1 MTSRRIPASQD
12 VIDLT
17 LSNDDESP
25 TTEQKLSN
33 NLAHASN
40 LLQDV
45 PPVHHGLPMFE
56 RDTDHKSERRDG
68 ASGTNYTLR
77 QSFRPLE
84 HAAPTLTQP
93 RSASRLAGP
102 ANPRKS
108 NSIRPSASLEDL
120 SNRRSL
126 GNNSRNLANTPKRR
140 KLNHNGVSLAGQG
153 NDATAA
159 RQGNIPSTI
168 LQQTEQSIDLTSP
181 PTVAARTVITGESR
195 SLSSYG
201 LLRASGEGF
210 VQDSSP
216 LDNKDNDSVVLLQ
229 IVLKLIN
236 VALRSHHTLSPT
248 DRNTIAA
255 KVRLQRGWYFGKHY
269 SLTMVRLQLI

>member
-1 MTSRRIPASQD
+1 MSD
-12 VIDLT
+12 
-17 LSNDDESP
+17 DDESP

-33 NLAHASN
+33 NLARASN

-56 RDTDHKSERRDG
+56 PDTDHKPERRDG
-68 ASGTNYTLR
+68 ASGTNYTLQ
-77 QSFRPLE
+77 QSFKPLE

-102 ANPRKS
+102 ANSRKS
-108 NSIRPSASLEDL
+108 NLIRPSASLEDL

-126 GNNSRNLANTPKRR
+126 RNSSQNLANTPKRR
-140 KLNHNGVSLAGQG
+140 KLNHNGMSLGGRG
-153 NDATAA
+153 NSVTAA
-159 RQGNIPSTI
+159 RPGNIPSTTTI
-168 LQQTEQSIDLTSP
+168 LQRIEKPIGLTSS
-181 PTVAARTVITGESR
+181 PTIAARTVITGESR

-201 LLRASGEGF
+201 LLQASGEGF
-210 VQDSSP
+210 VQESSP
-216 LDNKDNDSVVLLQ
+216 LGNKDNDSVVLLQ

-236 VALRSHHTLSPT
+236 VALKSHHTLSPT

-255 KVRLQRGWYFGKHY
+255 KVRWQREWHFGKHY
-269 SLTMVRLQLI
+269 SLTMS